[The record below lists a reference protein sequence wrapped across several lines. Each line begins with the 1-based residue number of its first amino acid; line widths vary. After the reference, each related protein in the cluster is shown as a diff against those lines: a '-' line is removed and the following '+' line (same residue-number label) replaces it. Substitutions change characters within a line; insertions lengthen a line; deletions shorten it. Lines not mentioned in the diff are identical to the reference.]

1 MNKENMDLRRSIQRF
16 PSPTGVK
23 YYELR
28 DITKSVERELFPS
41 PTGVKY
47 YESAIDIDG
56 TPMLCGFPSPTGVK
70 YYEFDEDMK
79 YYGLDNNPC
88 FRPQQGLSIMN

>member
-1 MNKENMDLRRSIQRF
+1 MDLRRSIQRF

-41 PTGVKY
+41 PTGV
-47 YESAIDIDG
+47 
-56 TPMLCGFPSPTGVK
+56 
-70 YYEFDEDMK
+70 
-79 YYGLDNNPC
+79 
-88 FRPQQGLSIMN
+88 SIMNRNMKTFNESMINN